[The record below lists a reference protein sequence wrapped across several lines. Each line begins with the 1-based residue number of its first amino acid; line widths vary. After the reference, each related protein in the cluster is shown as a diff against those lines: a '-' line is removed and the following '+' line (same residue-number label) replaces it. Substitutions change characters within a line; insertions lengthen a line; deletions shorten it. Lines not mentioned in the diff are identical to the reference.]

1 MFQLIFFKQVYI
13 GPKSQ
18 VALRV
23 GFWVR
28 LWMFE
33 KKRKLLQ
40 YSSYRHLSKLLER
53 KFEPLTQHKRYESMN
68 EFFTFI
74 CFKNKMISLWWKKND
89 PLFKCHVIVN
99 HKRTSCPNYP
109 MAHPT
114 KEKENQLLYRG
125 EHCSQSFLARW
136 WCSSTPA
143 AFSSITCS
151 SLRNILQIKFLRLQ
165 QLSRVSSSSRFL
177 WLFSIVSKHRTTGRL
192 TESVDALNAESFQPY
207 MTLLRRPSFDIGR
220 VHLWIS
226 NALRDP
232 LDRWDRHVLLLN
244 SYSKVSPLWYKDQE
258 DPQHYTWTLWVH
270 SSIPVTVLC
279 NVVKLA
285 NSMLFCKQ

>member
-74 CFKNKMISLWWKKND
+74 CFKNKMISLWWKQND

-114 KEKENQLLYRG
+114 KEKKISCCIGENI
-125 EHCSQSFLARW
+125 ARRVSLHAGDAAPHQQPFHRSLVRPHAEIS
-136 WCSSTPA
+136 SSTA
-143 AFSSITCS
+143 AASC
-151 SLRNILQIKFLRLQ
+151 IK
-165 QLSRVSSSSRFL
+165 
-177 WLFSIVSKHRTTGRL
+177 
-192 TESVDALNAESFQPY
+192 
-207 MTLLRRPSFDIGR
+207 
-220 VHLWIS
+220 
-226 NALRDP
+226 
-232 LDRWDRHVLLLN
+232 
-244 SYSKVSPLWYKDQE
+244 
-258 DPQHYTWTLWVH
+258 
-270 SSIPVTVLC
+270 
-279 NVVKLA
+279 
-285 NSMLFCKQ
+285 